1 MLNNL
6 NDLNEASFK
15 NIAYDF
21 YENKPDHKLNPN
33 VFDSHVRF
41 ICDNFE
47 YIKNNNHPMYKTPC
61 SMEGHISHVYAS
73 RLTSR
78 PKGFCINTLESLMHL
93 LVFKVQDIIVW
104 RKPVTT
110 VKSIRNQRANIMIT
124 RMYDNNI
131 NLEINK
137 STNTKMKDYINRLT
151 SAKWDY
157 SR

>member
-1 MLNNL
+1 
-6 NDLNEASFK
+6 
-15 NIAYDF
+15 
-21 YENKPDHKLNPN
+21 
-33 VFDSHVRF
+33 
-41 ICDNFE
+41 
-47 YIKNNNHPMYKTPC
+47 
-61 SMEGHISHVYAS
+61 
-73 RLTSR
+73 
-78 PKGFCINTLESLMHL
+78 MHL

-110 VKSIRNQRANIMIT
+110 VKSIRNQRANKMIT